1 MAMVQTS
8 QQQTHSAATAVSAT
22 AGLPTATSH
31 RNSLD
36 ELFLASESSMLKPV
50 KQSNSEQ
57 PHSASASSGTMR
69 TTRSKA
75 KAKQMDKKS
84 GAVAPKRQSETPAA
98 DAHISN
104 G

>member
-1 MAMVQTS
+1 MLQSS
-8 QQQTHSAATAVSAT
+8 QQQMHSAATAVSAIT
-22 AGLPTATSH
+22 GLPTATSH

-36 ELFLASESSMLKPV
+36 ELAFCTSESSMLKPV

-57 PHSASASSGTMR
+57 PQSASASSGTMR

-75 KAKQMDKKS
+75 KAKQTDKKGGP
-84 GAVAPKRQSETPAA
+84 GAAKRLNETPAA
-98 DAHISN
+98 DANISN